1 MRPGPWR
8 DVRLDVTS
16 RSAIRAVF
24 ESERPEAVFY
34 CSYDRAQ
41 RDVTVDGAYEAAV
54 ASARMGA
61 RFVFISTD
69 LVFDGKAGNY
79 TEAAPAVPLVYY
91 GEMKLEAEVS
101 VWSTVPEAVILR
113 PSLMVGEFGDRLR
126 PAYEDALRRALAID
140 SYVDEWRSPVLV
152 DDVAHAAWE
161 LACRDV
167 GGIFHVGGPQRLS
180 RYELATQ
187 LCAIFGLDRALVRHA
202 RRPEDRPRDTSLVS
216 GRLVR
221 LLGWSP
227 RPIEA
232 AMRPSLVA

>member
-1 MRPGPWR
+1 VRPGGWR
-8 DVRLDVTS
+8 DARLDVTS
-16 RSAIRAVF
+16 PSAIRAVF
-24 ESERPEAVFY
+24 ERERPEAVFY
-34 CSYDRAQ
+34 CSYDKAQ
-41 RDVTVDGAYEAAV
+41 RAVTVDGAFESAI

-61 RFVFISTD
+61 RFVLISTD

-79 TEAAPAVPLVYY
+79 AEAAAAVPLLYY
-91 GEMKLEAEVS
+91 GEMKLEAEVA
-101 VWSTVPEAVILR
+101 VWSTAPEAVILR

-126 PAYEDALRRALAID
+126 PAYEDALRHGLAID

-187 LCAIFGLDRALVRHA
+187 LCAIFGLDQGLLRHA

-232 AMRPSLVA
+232 AMRPVLAT